1 VSRWARFL
9 AGDRQG
15 FGVVRQGLLEEYEG
29 DMFTGARPSGRQH
42 ALGNCRLLSPCR
54 PRHIVALWNNF
65 HALAAKLGKAAPA
78 HPLFLLKAASSLAGP
93 GDVIKRPGGYSG
105 KIAFEGELAI
115 VIGGRCAEVSADDA
129 PRYIFGYTCINDV
142 TAGEILNENPDF
154 PQWTR
159 SKSFPT
165 FSCVGPWI
173 ETDLEFS
180 RSNVVTRL
188 DGVERQNYP
197 LSDMVF
203 APNELVSRLS
213 WDMELQPGDVIACGT
228 SLGVGSMKDGATVE
242 IEIDGI
248 GCLKNTVSSH

>member
-1 VSRWARFL
+1 MSRWARFKS
-9 AGDRQG
+9 GDREA
-15 FGVVRQGLLEEYEG
+15 FGVIHDKEIEEFEG
-29 DMFTGARPSGRQH
+29 DMFLGARPAGRRH
-42 ALGNCRLLSPCR
+42 ALSGCRLLSPCS

-65 HALAAKLGKAAPA
+65 HALGAKLGKAAPA

-93 GDVIKRPGGYSG
+93 GDDIRRPRSYAG

-115 VIGGRCAEVSADDA
+115 VIGKPCTGVSVQEAA
-129 PRYIFGYTCINDV
+129 SHIFGFTCINDV
-142 TAGEILNENPDF
+142 TAGEILGENPDF
-154 PQWTR
+154 AQWTR

-173 ETDLEFS
+173 ETRLDS
-180 RSNVVTRL
+180 STARVVTRL

-197 LSDMVF
+197 LSDMIF
-203 APNELVSRLS
+203 PPDELVSRLS
-213 WDMELQPGDVIACGT
+213 QDLLLQPGDIIACGT

-248 GCLKNTVSSH
+248 GCLTNRVAPH

>member
-1 VSRWARFL
+1 MSRWARFL

-15 FGVVRQGLLEEYEG
+15 FGVVGEGHVEEYQG
-29 DMFTGARPSGRQH
+29 DMFALARPAGRQH
-42 ALGNCRLLSPCR
+42 ALAGLRLLSPCT
-54 PRHIVALWNNF
+54 PRHIVALWSNF
-65 HALAAKLGKAAPA
+65 HALAAKLGKAEPA
-78 HPLFLLKAASSLAGP
+78 HPLFLLKAASSLVGP
-93 GDVIKRPGGYSG
+93 GDDIKRPRGYLG

-115 VIGGRCAEVSADDA
+115 VIGKRCAGVSADEA
-129 PRYIFGYTCINDV
+129 PDHIFGYTCINDV

-173 ETDLEFS
+173 ETDLEVSSS
-180 RSNVVTRL
+180 RVVTRL

-197 LSDMVF
+197 LSDMIF
-203 APNELVSRLS
+203 APGELVSRLS
-213 WDMELQPGDVIACGT
+213 FDMDLQPGDIIACGT

-248 GCLKNTVSSH
+248 GCLNNTVSSH